1 MSRQLLI
8 TYYADRELLG
18 LVSDEDYET
27 FKDLLLEALHKEWPK
42 ASVNV
47 DDAEHAHAE
56 IALAPG
62 DKGDPPLDEQSRAD
76 VEARVIEIAND
87 VIDER
92 EWATDKSE
100 DYEEEYEEELEER
113 RFGEDKEDY

>member
-1 MSRQLLI
+1 MVI

-42 ASVNV
+42 ASVSI
-47 DDAEHAHAE
+47 DDAEHASVE
-56 IALAPG
+56 VDVG
-62 DKGDPPLDEQSRAD
+62 TTDKADAKLDEQLRSD
-76 VEARVIEIAND
+76 VEARVQEIAND

-92 EWATDKSE
+92 EWATDE
-100 DYEEEYEEELEER
+100 YEEYEEEYEEELGER
-113 RFGEDKEDY
+113 RHDEDRDDY